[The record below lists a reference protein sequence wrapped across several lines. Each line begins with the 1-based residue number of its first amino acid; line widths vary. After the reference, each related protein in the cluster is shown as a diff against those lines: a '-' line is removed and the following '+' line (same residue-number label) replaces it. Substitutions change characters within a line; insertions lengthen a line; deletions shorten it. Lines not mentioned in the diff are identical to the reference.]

1 MISIP
6 PNRRSLLVGTLSA
19 LCLLTVIAV
28 GPVSALNLLENGDAE
43 TGNIDGWTRSG
54 TQVQAVVEQDQQD
67 GTVYPYE
74 GTYFFTFAANLGLSA
89 EMWQSDSTG
98 LTPGDTLT
106 LTGYVSTEDKDEDD
120 WGEATIN
127 IYDGDSQLIG
137 TASSPVLTTM
147 SCIWDPFEVTL
158 AVPSGAASWEVVMSG
173 TREYGNYI
181 NVFWDGLVLTAGV
194 AAVDEDRALPKAFN
208 LQDARPNPFN
218 PTTTIGYALP
228 SLSEVDIAVFSIDGR
243 CIRQIVSGV
252 VPAGTHQVV
261 WDGTDQQDKRAPA
274 GIYFYRL
281 VSDAVVITKKML
293 LLP

>member
-1 MISIP
+1 MIRVLT
-6 PNRRSLLVGTLSA
+6 NRCLWLARALSA

-43 TGNIDGWTRSG
+43 TGNITGWTRSG
-54 TQVQAVVEQDQQD
+54 SQVQAVIEQDQQE

-74 GTYFFTFAANLGLSA
+74 GTYFFTFAGNLGLFA
-89 EMWQSDSTG
+89 EMWQSDTTG

-106 LTGYVSTEDKDEDD
+106 LTGRVSTEDKDEDD

-181 NVFWDGLVLTAGV
+181 NVFWDALVLTAGV
-194 AAVDEDRALPKAFN
+194 AAVDEDRALPNAFN

-218 PTTTIGYALP
+218 PTTTIDYALP
-228 SLSEVDIAVFSIDGR
+228 SPSKVEIAVFGIDGR

-252 VPAGTHQVV
+252 VPAGTHQVT
-261 WDGTDQQDKRAPA
+261 WDGRDNRGQQAASGLYFCRMEA
-274 GIYFYRL
+274 GSYSRTIRMAL
-281 VSDAVVITKKML
+281 VR
-293 LLP
+293 